1 MTGVTGSDV
10 TDVTRGPVTT
20 GTDPARRAD
29 AHCGSMPM
37 PARGRVTKGV
47 NRMAE
52 KKISPKK
59 RGSGSSSS
67 SKTAATRVTKRRA
80 ARKGLR
86 KSARK
91 SARKR

>member
-1 MTGVTGSDV
+1 VTSVTRSGV

-20 GTDPARRAD
+20 DTDPGKRWG
-29 AHCGSMPM
+29 AHSGPI
-37 PARGRVTKGV
+37 PKPTRGRVTKGV

>member
-1 MTGVTGSDV
+1 
-10 TDVTRGPVTT
+10 
-20 GTDPARRAD
+20 
-29 AHCGSMPM
+29 MPM

-59 RGSGSSSS
+59 RGTGSSSS

-80 ARKGLR
+80 ARKGFR
-86 KSARK
+86 KSVRK